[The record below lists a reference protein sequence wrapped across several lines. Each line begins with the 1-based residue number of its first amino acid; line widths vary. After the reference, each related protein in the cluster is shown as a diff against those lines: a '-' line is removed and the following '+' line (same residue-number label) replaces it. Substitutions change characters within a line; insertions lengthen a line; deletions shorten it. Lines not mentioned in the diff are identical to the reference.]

1 VNGICSTRKSRVLRR
16 PPNNKR
22 PRGQKPKAKS
32 PQGPSP
38 KTRETTIR
46 AGESRPR
53 ADQGG
58 ALCLTRWIAQ
68 RSLGQHPISP
78 HNIDTIPSVHDAMDG
93 GWRDSVLIGSA
104 LKEGR
109 VPFLLPAGPGV
120 SLPACEWIGLPLCF
134 MQLVCWPWLAA
145 VASSRPGTLNVPD
158 KPFQAHAST
167 EELHAIYA

>member
-1 VNGICSTRKSRVLRR
+1 MNGTCSTGKSRVLRR
-16 PPNNKR
+16 PPKCQQQKAKR
-22 PRGQKPKAKS
+22 PEAKS

-46 AGESRPR
+46 ASESRPR

-78 HNIDTIPSVHDAMDG
+78 HNFDTIPSVHDAMDG
-93 GWRDSVLIGSA
+93 GWRDSVLIGSS

-109 VPFLLPAGPGV
+109 VPFLSCLQAPEFLCRAV
-120 SLPACEWIGLPLCF
+120 SG
-134 MQLVCWPWLAA
+134 LVCLDALC
-145 VASSRPGTLNVPD
+145 S
-158 KPFQAHAST
+158 
-167 EELHAIYA
+167 